1 MRHLIALLV
10 IVSLGCSTTKNITRN
25 KDLNYKHYFLGITEA
40 DSLLF
45 IGKPK
50 EAYIIYDRLFKKYD
64 SQNGFTTA
72 EYFKY
77 LNSKTLS
84 KIKITKKD
92 LELCFSKHG
101 IQKEVILS
109 DSILKKYYDN
119 YKLKDSYQILRKSY
133 LAKMNLKL
141 RAQIIKMTERD
152 QFYRVQEYNL
162 TKMRKVDAE
171 NEQILKEFFKKDIYP
186 DELIAGNYFDGDEF
200 DGILTLL
207 LHTGDSIR
215 KSFFL
220 PKIKKFIEQG
230 KCPPHTYAFLVDQM
244 YLYADKDQIYG
255 SYSGE
260 SLKKEDFA
268 KYNKNRKELD
278 IGLPSIQYDVWKNNR
293 YN

>member
-1 MRHLIALLV
+1 MRHLTILL
-10 IVSLGCSTTKNITRN
+10 IILFLGCSTTKNITRN
-25 KDLNYKHYFLGITEA
+25 KVLNYKHYFLGITKA

-50 EAYIIYDRLFKKYD
+50 EAYLIYDKLFKKYD
-64 SQNGFTTA
+64 SQNGFTTV

-77 LNSKTLS
+77 LKSKAQS
-84 KIKITKKD
+84 KIKITKRD

-101 IQKEVILS
+101 IKKEAVLS
-109 DSILKKYYDN
+109 DSLLKMYYER
-119 YKLKDSYQILRKSY
+119 YKLKNSYKNLQKSY
-133 LAKMNLKL
+133 LANIDLKL
-141 RAQIIKMTERD
+141 RTQIIKMTERD

-162 TKMRKVDAE
+162 AKMRKVDAE

-200 DGILTLL
+200 NGILPLL

-220 PKIKKFIEQG
+220 PKVKKFIKQG

-244 YLYADKDQIYG
+244 YLYADQDQIYG
-255 SYSGE
+255 SYSGP